1 MLRPY
6 AKETKGGREEQLIGP
21 SISLKIKKPR
31 LWKSCYGVK
40 WEAVREESLV
50 LAIDTAAV
58 WSTAA
63 SISETITVFT
73 TASSL
78 STIAHT
84 SFLSLTSSITQ
95 GGFATILASLAI
107 AMISAN
113 FASFE
118 ASAIIFLA
126 ACSRAVA

>member
-6 AKETKGGREEQLIGP
+6 VKERKGEREEQLIRP
-21 SISLKIKKPR
+21 SISLKIKKSR

-50 LAIDTAAV
+50 LAIDTTAV
-58 WSTAA
+58 RSTATA
-63 SISETITVFT
+63 ISETITVFT
-73 TASSL
+73 TATAL

-84 SFLSLTSSITQ
+84 SFLSMASSVTQ
-95 GGFATILASLAI
+95 GSFATILTALAI
-107 AMISAN
+107 AMISAD
-113 FASFE
+113 FTCFE

-126 ACSRAVA
+126 AGSRAVA